1 MRVRQYMR
9 RLQGAR
15 IRKDRRLFRGGAG
28 LRLSAHSTCYARS
41 ESTLNPST
49 RFARSGSRAGPR
61 GEVELSAIERKVLN
75 CIQEDIPLTEQPFK
89 ILADRIGIEEVELL
103 GYIKALKNK
112 GIIRRFAAGLNHR
125 KLGFKSSLV
134 ALRVPNEKLADISGE
149 LIKYN
154 EVTHCYLRKGEYSL
168 WVVFIYKNGTLKKVL
183 DKLAKRIGRDNI
195 LSLPTRKQFK
205 LKTTIKF

>member
-1 MRVRQYMR
+1 M
-9 RLQGAR
+9 
-15 IRKDRRLFRGGAG
+15 
-28 LRLSAHSTCYARS
+28 RLSAHSTCYARS

-103 GYIKALKNK
+103 GYIKALKSK
-112 GIIRRFAAGLNHR
+112 GIIRSFAAGLNHR

-134 ALRVPNEKLADISGE
+134 ALKIPEDKANEIADG
-149 LIKYN
+149 LINYD
-154 EVTHCYLRKGEYSL
+154 EVTHCYLREGEYNL
-168 WVVFIYKNGTLKKVL
+168 WVVFIYKNGTLKEVL

-195 LSLPTRKQFK
+195 LILPTRKQFK